1 MMLLHLFKDKIAEL
15 LSLLKKTEKL
25 NYTYTYP
32 YSSNKEIKRQQIW
45 SNLQKGLLLEDK
57 GVFIPWNTPFNKL
70 GKYKEQ
76 RRNSGGRINWYL
88 GKHNILD
95 GEECHLETMKYV
107 FWLWHYPITEITEN
121 IGYDEEG
128 MKRFHHL
135 KNHIIDL
142 LGEPTKTDLE
152 KFGNFDLGGIEWV
165 NNKVKISLVGVEVFN
180 CRYSLNIGLVE
191 DKNRIYE
198 EEQFEKL
205 KAKLFAQGL
214 TEEDLGK

>member
-32 YSSNKEIKRQQIW
+32 YSSNKEIKRQQVW

-76 RRNSGGRINWYL
+76 RRNSGDRVNWYL

-95 GEECHLETMKYV
+95 GEECHLETMKYI
-107 FWLWHYPITEITEN
+107 F
-121 IGYDEEG
+121 GFG
-128 MKRFHHL
+128 
-135 KNHIIDL
+135 IIL
-142 LGEPTKTDLE
+142 
-152 KFGNFDLGGIEWV
+152 
-165 NNKVKISLVGVEVFN
+165 
-180 CRYSLNIGLVE
+180 
-191 DKNRIYE
+191 
-198 EEQFEKL
+198 
-205 KAKLFAQGL
+205 
-214 TEEDLGK
+214 